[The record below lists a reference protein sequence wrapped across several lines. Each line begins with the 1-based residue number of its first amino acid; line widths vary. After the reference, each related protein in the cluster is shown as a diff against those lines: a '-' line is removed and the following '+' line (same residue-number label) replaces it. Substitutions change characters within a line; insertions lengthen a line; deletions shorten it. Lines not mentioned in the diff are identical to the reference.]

1 LRRKF
6 KRKFKRKFYR
16 LNWNIIAPKLRVINK
31 EGKQIGILTKDEAL
45 KLAREQETDLVEIAP
60 GASPPVCKL
69 IDFRKFLY
77 LEKKKEKEQKKG
89 AKGKGIKEIRLRPFI
104 GDHDYQVRL
113 NQAKDFLKQGEKLRV
128 RVRFFGREIAKKKFG
143 FEIIN
148 RLLKDLG
155 ESVSLERE
163 PRFIG
168 KTLVAQLAP
177 DKNYGKKTKEARQ
190 TARQAKSKDKENSSK
205 KVQNNKDRQ
214 STAPRPN
221 DKTLKVQKEKI
232 TDSAPKK
239 SKRSSRK
246 I

>member
-1 LRRKF
+1 MRKKF

-16 LNWNIIAPKLRVINK
+16 LNWNIIAPKLRVIDK

-45 KLAREQETDLVEIAP
+45 KLAREQQIDLIEIAP
-60 GASPPVCKL
+60 RASPPVCKL

-77 LEKKKEKEQKKG
+77 LEKKKEREQRKG
-89 AKGKGIKEIRLRPFI
+89 VKGKGIKEIRLRPFI

-113 NQAKDFLKQGEKLRV
+113 NQTKDFLKQGEKVRI

-155 ESVSLERE
+155 ENVSLERE

-168 KTLVAQLAP
+168 KTLVAQLAL
-177 DKNYGKKTKEARQ
+177 DKNYGKK
-190 TARQAKSKDKENSSK
+190 AKSKDKENSQK
-205 KVQNNKDRQ
+205 EVQNNQDRQ
-214 STAPRPN
+214 STAPRTN
-221 DKTLKVQKEKI
+221 DKTSKSQKKKV
-232 TDSAPKK
+232 SGPAPKK
-239 SKRSSRK
+239 SKKS
-246 I
+246 